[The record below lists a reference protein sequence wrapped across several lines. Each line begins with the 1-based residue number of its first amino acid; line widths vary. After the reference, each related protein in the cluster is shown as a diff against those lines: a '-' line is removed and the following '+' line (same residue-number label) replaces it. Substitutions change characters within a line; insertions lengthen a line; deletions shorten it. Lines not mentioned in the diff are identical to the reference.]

1 MERGSAPFIVAIV
14 PCHSFDR
21 TTVHTVRQIETHAQA
36 RLNMETL
43 RLILQ
48 LAVYVCMAGFIVS
61 VCVVFYATL
70 LVYSRTWK
78 PGDRDRNLSWG
89 ERAGRSA
96 SRFNEFLVADE
107 FGPLR
112 RLYFSAWAGAIG
124 SFGLISLLAVLLRR
138 TG

>member
-1 MERGSAPFIVAIV
+1 VQLALPVLDASIA
-14 PCHSFDR
+14 
-21 TTVHTVRQIETHAQA
+21 AQA
-36 RLNMETL
+36 ERQDFAMETPP
-43 RLILQ
+43 LILH
-48 LAVYVCMAGFIVS
+48 LAVMVCMAGFLVS
-61 VCVVFYATL
+61 LCVVFSTGL

-107 FGPLR
+107 FRSLR

-124 SFGLISLLAVLLRR
+124 SFGLLSLFALLLKRS
-138 TG
+138 